1 MSNKY
6 APIESVKPVA
16 ISVIVPI
23 DNTEKYLE
31 GNLQSVQ
38 QQSFDNWELILVD
51 NGSTDSSLRIV
62 QSFAQSDER
71 ISVIPFKKK
80 QNSKEEALKSQ
91 PILQYKM
98 PKANTL
104 LSSIVAIYTI
114 QIFGKALR
122 PFRTSCSIL
131 LTIYLAIF
139 QLPLKNYYRGL
150 QDMHM
155 LSLDKEIAL
164 IGF

>member
-80 QNSKEEALKSQ
+80 QNSKEEAVEIPANIAIQNAKGKYITFLDSCDLYYPDFWKSST
-91 PILQYKM
+91 PIQ
-98 PKANTL
+98 N
-104 LSSIVAIYTI
+104 
-114 QIFGKALR
+114 
-122 PFRTSCSIL
+122 
-131 LTIYLAIF
+131 
-139 QLPLKNYYRGL
+139 
-150 QDMHM
+150 
-155 LSLDKEIAL
+155 
-164 IGF
+164 